1 MMNRA
6 ATASAIWLAA
16 LCVPIVVSAS
26 RLSDARTQHD
36 TALTAQQRVINEAQQ
51 IIRLRS
57 KQQRIA
63 EHKRPEQDVIARVN
77 TTLAEA
83 GIPPE
88 RFGGLR
94 PDSDAALPN
103 TAYRRQSVRITL
115 DELSIIELGAFL
127 DQWSQ
132 SQQLWTPTRIELT
145 HARSRPGSDRY
156 RYDAAILI
164 TATYLANGER
174 R

>member
-6 ATASAIWLAA
+6 AIIAGIWLAA
-16 LCVPIVVSAS
+16 LCVPIVISAS
-26 RLSDARTQHD
+26 RLNDAQRQLNA
-36 TALTAQQRVINEAQQ
+36 ALTAQQRIIDEAQQ

-94 PDSDAALPN
+94 PESDAALPN
-103 TAYRRQSVRITL
+103 SLYRRQSVRISL
-115 DELSIIELGAFL
+115 NELSIIELGAFL
-127 DQWSQ
+127 DRWSQ
-132 SQQLWTPTRIELT
+132 LQQLWTPTRLELS
-145 HARSRPGSDRY
+145 HARSKLDDDRY
-156 RYDAAILI
+156 NIVILI
-164 TATYLANGER
+164 TATYLANG
-174 R
+174 

>member
-1 MMNRA
+1 MMNR
-6 ATASAIWLAA
+6 SAITAGLWLGA
-16 LCVPIVVSAS
+16 LCVPIVISAS
-26 RLSDARTQHD
+26 RLNDARMQHD
-36 TALTAQQRVINEAQQ
+36 AALAAQHRVIDEAQQ

-94 PDSDAALPN
+94 PESDSALPN
-103 TAYRRQSVRITL
+103 TDYRRQSVRISL
-115 DELSIIELGAFL
+115 DELSIAELGAFL

-132 SQQLWTPTRIELT
+132 AQQLWTPTRLELS
-145 HARSRPGSDRY
+145 HARSKMDDDRY
-156 RYDAAILI
+156 NIVILI
-164 TATYLANGER
+164 TATYLANG
-174 R
+174 

>member
-1 MMNRA
+1 MISRS

-16 LCVPIVVSAS
+16 LCVPIVISAS
-26 RLSDARTQHD
+26 RLSDATMQLD
-36 TALTAQQRVINEAQQ
+36 AALTAQQRVINEAQQ
-51 IIRLRS
+51 IIRLRT

-88 RFGGLR
+88 RFGELR
-94 PDSDAALPN
+94 PESDAALPN

-127 DQWSQ
+127 NQWSQ
-132 SQQLWTPTRIELT
+132 SQQLWTPTRLELS
-145 HARSRPGSDRY
+145 HARSKIDEDRY
-156 RYDAAILI
+156 NIVILI
-164 TATYLANGER
+164 TATYLANG
-174 R
+174 

>member
-6 ATASAIWLAA
+6 AIIAGIWLAV
-16 LCVPIVVSAS
+16 LCVPIVISAS
-26 RLSDARTQHD
+26 RLSNARMQHD
-36 TALTAQQRVINEAQQ
+36 AALTARQRLINEAQQ

-94 PDSDAALPN
+94 PESDAALPN

-127 DQWSQ
+127 DQWSK
-132 SQQLWTPTRIELT
+132 SQQLWTPTRLELS
-145 HARSRPGSDRY
+145 HARSKIDEDRY
-156 RYDAAILI
+156 NIVILI
-164 TATYLANGER
+164 TATYLANG
-174 R
+174 